1 VFFMKPSL
9 LAAAGALALIWSV
22 SPALAQEA
30 ASLRIGATIDGAL
43 ADGDARDA
51 DGDYVYDDY
60 RFAARAGQR
69 FGLIGA

>member
-1 VFFMKPSL
+1 MKPSL

-51 DGDYVYDDY
+51 DGD
-60 RFAARAGQR
+60 
-69 FGLIGA
+69 